1 MGEEMS
7 KVNSRAFAVS
17 AATISGIDAQLP
29 PNDLRL
35 LNMIRGRLGAEE
47 IRSDSDDALHAGL
60 HECVA
65 GRMLL
70 IRAKQFRDAGH
81 WLVRGAA

>member
-1 MGEEMS
+1 MGQTELNFS
-7 KVNSRAFAVS
+7 
-17 AATISGIDAQLP
+17 QLTQK
-29 PNDLRL
+29 DERL
-35 LNMIRGRLGAEE
+35 LNQIRGRLGAEE

-70 IRAKQFRDAGH
+70 IRAKEFRDAGH
-81 WLVRGAA
+81 WLVKSGVQ